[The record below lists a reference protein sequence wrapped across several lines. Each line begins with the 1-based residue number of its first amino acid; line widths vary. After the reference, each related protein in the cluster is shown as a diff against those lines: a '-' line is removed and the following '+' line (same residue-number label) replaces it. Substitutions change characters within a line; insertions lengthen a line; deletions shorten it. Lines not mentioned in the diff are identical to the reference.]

1 MMTSEALFYWGVQA
15 LGLLAAA
22 VAFFGYTH
30 KDDRILRALMAF
42 SALIFAA
49 HYTLLG
55 ALTTAAVLTLSA
67 FRQAISG
74 WVFGRSLRTR
84 VLFTLIFMVALAWIS
99 ALTWQGPQSILPA
112 LAIASATWIFFW
124 TKGRVLRKGMVATD
138 AMLCVNA
145 LLVGSLS
152 GFVMHLAAVVLSL
165 KMFHTLRRLE
175 APAR

>member
-1 MMTSEALFYWGVQA
+1 MTSDTLFTLSVQA
-15 LGLLAAA
+15 LGLLAAL
-22 VAFFGYTH
+22 VAFFGYTN
-30 KDDRILRALMAF
+30 KDDRNLRILMAI

-49 HYTLLG
+49 HYVLLG
-55 ALTTAAVLTLSA
+55 ALTTAAVLALSA

-74 WVFGRSLRTR
+74 WVFSRSLRTR
-84 VLFTLIFMVALAWIS
+84 GLFTLIFMVALAWIS

-112 LAIASATWIFFW
+112 LAIANATWIFFW
-124 TKGRVLRKGMVATD
+124 TKGRALRKGMVATD

-152 GFVMHLAAVVLSL
+152 GFVMHLAAVWLSL
-165 KMFHTLRRLE
+165 RMLHTLRRLE